1 MKNIIKK
8 YVEAQKRLN
17 TKQNWIDTLYCTT
30 VNMAIYSVAMFTIA
44 GVKMIVKKVSEK
56 KDEKCSLPDNFF
68 GGENSEQN
76 KSEEDSI
83 IQHVPIHKLERIIN
97 VVHAKYGYITRKLV
111 ATEYKESY
119 DKVYKYLDMDATEM
133 TNVKPDST
141 DYERE

>member
-17 TKQNWIDTLYCTT
+17 SKQNWIDTLYCTT

-44 GVKMIVKKVSEK
+44 GVKTIVKKVSEK

-76 KSEEDSI
+76 KSEED
-83 IQHVPIHKLERIIN
+83 
-97 VVHAKYGYITRKLV
+97 
-111 ATEYKESY
+111 TEE
-119 DKVYKYLDMDATEM
+119 
-133 TNVKPDST
+133 
-141 DYERE
+141 